1 MDVSHAVGVTLH
13 YSPSLSTFSKRA
25 ADMKIILP
33 IQHSGE
39 ADIDLISD
47 HSLLEEPLCFKP
59 ESRTG
64 STRILKL
71 LHHFSISSP
80 SNEIFMAAFKSSIT
94 CMTSNH
100 KDARHISQHISALC
114 GITCPTNKYISFH
127 HCCFVSAVL
136 HGTKRR

>member
-39 ADIDLISD
+39 ADMYLISD
-47 HSLLEEPLCFKP
+47 HSLLCFKP

-100 KDARHISQHISALC
+100 KDARHISQHISALR
-114 GITCPTNKYISFH
+114 GITCPTNKYIPFH
-127 HCCFVSAVL
+127 RCCFVSAVL